1 MKKLNE
7 LHQKA
12 MDFADRAFDA
22 KRQGNSSLA
31 MELSQEAFEFEKRAA
46 EMLKDNFDVEP
57 TRSVLYRSA
66 ASIAVDCKEYRQAEK
81 LIAIALIG
89 NPPDE
94 IAEELRDLLE
104 QVNFNRHLE
113 LRNIDLSGSEM

>member
-7 LHQKA
+7 LHHKA
-12 MDFADRAFDA
+12 MEFADQAFNA
-22 KRQGNSSLA
+22 KREGNLSLA
-31 MELSQEAFEFEKRAA
+31 TELSQRAFELETKAA
-46 EMLKDNFDVEP
+46 EMLKDSFDIEP
-57 TRSVLYRSA
+57 TRSILYRSA

-81 LIAIALIG
+81 LIAMALIG
-89 NPPDE
+89 NPPSE

-113 LRNIDLSGSEM
+113 LRGI